1 MSLQLSSPFDSS
13 SADHSSHA
21 LTLFPDVEIQSLID
35 NVSRRPTVHVRIQ
48 ESEFRYFDSRNA
60 HPEGHFDAS
69 IPRTTSMTVD
79 QLSRVLRTAGI
90 DMRKLDRSADNAMRL
105 AAVARLV
112 ETLEPSRSLTEKT
125 HAVAALPKWRLMR
138 ALRHIDANI
147 GEAITLA
154 NLAAAAGLSRM
165 YFAKQFRAA
174 TGIRPHDYVLRK
186 RIERAQ
192 QMLAAKPAALVD
204 IALSVGFQTQAHF
217 TTVFKKFVG
226 STPCQWR
233 REQPNV
239 A

>member
-1 MSLQLSSPFDSS
+1 MSLQLFSTFDSS
-13 SADHSSHA
+13 SAENSSHA
-21 LTLFPDVEIQSLID
+21 VTSLPDVEIQSLIN
-35 NVSRRPTVHVRIQ
+35 NVATRPTIHVRIK
-48 ESEFRYFDSRNA
+48 ESDFHYFDSLNA
-60 HPEGHFDAS
+60 HPEGQ
-69 IPRTTSMTVD
+69 TSMTVD

-90 DMRKLDRSADNAMRL
+90 DIRKLHRSADNAMRL

-112 ETLEPSRSLTEKT
+112 ETLEPSQSQTEKPR
-125 HAVAALPKWRLMR
+125 AVTALPKWRLMR
-138 ALRHIDANI
+138 VLKYIDANI
-147 GEAITLA
+147 GEPITLA
-154 NLAAAAGLSRM
+154 NLANTAGLSRM

-174 TGIRPHDYVLRK
+174 TGIRPHDYILRK
-186 RIERAQ
+186 RIGRAQ

>member
-1 MSLQLSSPFDSS
+1 MSLLSSTIDLS
-13 SADHSSHA
+13 SAEHSNHV
-21 LTLFPDVEIQSLID
+21 LTSFPEVEIRTLVD
-35 NVSRRPTVHVRIQ
+35 NVSTRPTIHVRIQ
-48 ESEFRYFDSRNA
+48 ESELHYLDSLNA
-60 HPEGHFDAS
+60 HPGEHSDPS
-69 IPRTTSMTVD
+69 IPRTISMTVD

-90 DMRKLDRSADNAMRL
+90 DIRKLDRSTDNAVRL

-112 ETLEPSRSLTEKT
+112 ETLEPSKSQTEKKR
-125 HAVAALPKWRLMR
+125 AVAELPKWRLMR
-138 ALRHIDANI
+138 VLKYIDANI
-147 GEAITLA
+147 GEPIALA

-226 STPCQWR
+226 NTPCQWR
-233 REQPNV
+233 REHPNV

>member
-1 MSLQLSSPFDSS
+1 MALQFSSTYDSS
-13 SADHSSHA
+13 SADHSHYAPTS
-21 LTLFPDVEIQSLID
+21 FPDVEIHSLIN
-35 NVSRRPTVHVRIQ
+35 NVSTPPTIHVRIQ
-48 ESEFRYFDSRNA
+48 QSEFHYFDSLNT
-60 HPEGHFDAS
+60 HPEGHSDVS
-69 IPRTTSMTVD
+69 IPRTISMTVD

-90 DMRKLDRSADNAMRL
+90 DIRRLDRSADNAIRL

-112 ETLEPSRSLTEKT
+112 ETLEPSQLQTGKRHT
-125 HAVAALPKWRLMR
+125 VAALPKWRLTR
-138 ALRHIDANI
+138 VLKYIDANI
-147 GEAITLA
+147 GEPIALA

-226 STPCQWR
+226 NTPCQWR
-233 REQPNV
+233 REHPNV